1 MKILITGGNGYIAK
15 SIHSYLYTKYD
26 ITVITRNDFDL
37 TDWQQ
42 TNDWFRDKSFD
53 VVIHTAAA
61 GGSRLK
67 QDDDSIIRKNLLMY
81 RNLLNHQ
88 DKFDKF
94 ISFGSGAEL
103 NNPTSPYGLSKQI
116 IAESMFSKTNFL
128 NLRIYAVFDENEL
141 NSRFIKRNLLR
152 YNYGEDMIIHMDKY
166 MDFFYMKDLIAL
178 IDYFLSKDEWT
189 SKVVD
194 CCYLEKNK
202 LSDIS
207 NIINNL
213 DTHKVNVAIE
223 HDIQAENYIGNYV
236 GLPIK
241 LIGLK
246 RGILETYNNI
256 R

>member
-1 MKILITGGNGYIAK
+1 
-15 SIHSYLYTKYD
+15 
-26 ITVITRNDFDL
+26 
-37 TDWQQ
+37 
-42 TNDWFRDKSFD
+42 
-53 VVIHTAAA
+53 
-61 GGSRLK
+61 
-67 QDDDSIIRKNLLMY
+67 
-81 RNLLNHQ
+81 
-88 DKFDKF
+88 
-94 ISFGSGAEL
+94 
-103 NNPTSPYGLSKQI
+103 
-116 IAESMFSKTNFL
+116 
-128 NLRIYAVFDENEL
+128 
-141 NSRFIKRNLLR
+141 
-152 YNYGEDMIIHMDKY
+152 MDKY